1 MFFPALEKALRKIPC
16 CKLLLDLREGSDGT
30 AAETEQTYE
39 EAIAEMVESGMVA
52 SYDVRYQ
59 RKYGGRPAK
68 ELELDSKSSS
78 EMEPEPESL
87 STEAPEPIF
96 DILGHP
102 DKPLIEGPPP
112 PSEAEHVR

>member
-39 EAIAEMVESGMVA
+39 EALAEMVESGMVA
-52 SYDVRYQ
+52 SYDFRYQ

-68 ELELDSKSSS
+68 ELESKSSS
-78 EMEPEPESL
+78 EVEEETESAETVEPP
-87 STEAPEPIF
+87 PVY

-102 DKPLIEGPPP
+102 D
-112 PSEAEHVR
+112 